1 MPRPSAIQNWTCPIL
16 KLLQKL
22 LTMRAF
28 LLLWI
33 TNYDDCKKDAP
44 SSALSCTV
52 NAFELP
58 QDVKL
63 ADSDL
68 PWIINRALEAVD
80 LGRAWLGFTGDPKYL
95 VYYEKFPEEAAAWWT
110 YGEEDSTGAL
120 P

>member
-1 MPRPSAIQNWTCPIL
+1 MFFQISFEKP
-16 KLLQKL
+16 KQKDI
-22 LTMRAF
+22 F
-28 LLLWI
+28 I
-33 TNYDDCKKDAP
+33 
-44 SSALSCTV
+44 
-52 NAFELP
+52 
-58 QDVKL
+58 L